1 MAYTSLP
8 EIQRKLELSRA
19 LAATRSNN
27 TASKSGSITSGLA
40 NVLNQYRSGKLAKQA
55 TEEQSANEEMRTAEM
70 QRLRDA
76 LTGASGPQQP
86 LGMMSFETPEV
97 SELATNLEL
106 EKALAA
112 SKQAQTLP
120 SMGVTPIWG
129 QGPDGSYI
137 PMQLSSQGGI
147 SAVNLPEGVRALPGA
162 GLAAYDPSMI
172 QQQGTAR
179 TGVDVQNIQATTDP
193 TAARAGAVTA
203 AQQAAEIAA
212 IAPRSQ
218 AETQAAIVAAEP
230 QRAAALAG
238 EERRYD
244 LVSGLIN
251 KAADAT
257 SGWTTGFFGSK
268 LADIPGTSARDLQAT
283 VDTIKA
289 NIGST
294 QLQEMRNSSPT
305 GAALGAVSDF
315 ENRMLQALLGNLEN
329 SQSPEQLKENLD
341 LVQQQLDT
349 IVNGRRDSF
358 NRAYGGQPSTT
369 PPIQQ
374 GLTPEE
380 LAEYNELMRQINGN
394 AF

>member
-27 TASKSGSITSGLA
+27 TATKSGSITSGLA

-55 TEEQSANEEMRTAEM
+55 TEEQSANEQMRTAEM

-97 SELATNLEL
+97 SDLATNLEL

-120 SMGVTPIWG
+120 NMGVTPIWG

-162 GLAAYDPSMI
+162 GLAAYDENLI
-172 QQQGTAR
+172 ARRGTAQ

-193 TAARAGAVTA
+193 RAAQAGAIEA
-203 AQQAAEIAA
+203 A
-212 IAPRSQ
+212 
-218 AETQAAIVAAEP
+218 TQAARIGALPEQLAIQNQAEVSGVAATEQAQRQRDANSVISLLDMAEP
-230 QRAAALAG
+230 LLEGATGSTAGNLRDQAAALVG
-238 EERRYD
+238 
-244 LVSGLIN
+244 VSTEGAES
-251 KAADAT
+251 AA
-257 SGWTTGFFGSK
+257 
-268 LADIPGTSARDLQAT
+268 
-283 VDTIKA
+283 
-289 NIGST
+289 
-294 QLQEMRNSSPT
+294 QLK
-305 GAALGAVSDF
+305 ALGGLLISKMPRMQGPQSNLDVQLYREMAGQIGDPTIPVPTRRAAMQTI
-315 ENRMLQALLGNLEN
+315 RMLNEKYAGDAAQMPAE
-329 SQSPEQLKENLD
+329 
-341 LVQQQLDT
+341 
-349 IVNGRRDSF
+349 
-358 NRAYGGQPSTT
+358 PSM
-369 PPIQQ
+369 
-374 GLTPEE
+374 LTPEE
-380 LAEYNELMRQINGN
+380 QAELDQLRQRYGRP
-394 AF
+394 